1 MATTRY
7 IINVEFEFDVE
18 EGGDPGDI
26 IHAMLRRTVYDKHW
40 AGYHLDIGSLRKEGE
55 PRK

>member
-1 MATTRY
+1 MTRF
-7 IINVEFEFDVE
+7 IINVEFEFDVDDDE
-18 EGGDPGDI
+18 DPGDV

-40 AGYHLDIGSLRKEGE
+40 EGYHLDTGSLRKEGE